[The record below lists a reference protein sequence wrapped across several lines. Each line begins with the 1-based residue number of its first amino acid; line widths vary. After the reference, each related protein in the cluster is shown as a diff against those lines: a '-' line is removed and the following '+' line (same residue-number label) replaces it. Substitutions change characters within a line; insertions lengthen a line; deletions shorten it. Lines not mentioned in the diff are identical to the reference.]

1 MSTGLNRNFD
11 WLTAALQRLI
21 TVTFI
26 VGAMAAAAHI
36 ERAAAADSPG
46 AFVQQLAGSALGVSS
61 DAGRSHEAKVDELRK
76 LLRQGFDVDYI
87 GKYVLGRYWRRAS
100 EAEREAYLDIFEEY
114 VVQTYAKRFASF
126 DGGNLSIGRSDQ
138 FQEGVHRV
146 QSTFT
151 GSDGQPVRLDWFVHD
166 TGDGF
171 KAVDVVV
178 QGVSLRKA
186 QRDEFM
192 SVIRNGG
199 GTVAGLIDDLRKLVE
214 RMKTA

>member
-1 MSTGLNRNFD
+1 METGMHRSLD

-21 TVTFI
+21 TAIFI

-36 ERAAAADSPG
+36 ERATAADAPNL
-46 AFVQQLAGSALGVSS
+46 FVQDLAGRALGVSS
-61 DAGRSHEAKVDELRK
+61 DAGRSQEAKVSELRQ

-100 EAEREAYLDIFEEY
+100 DAERQAYLDIFEEY
-114 VVQTYAKRFASF
+114 VVQTYAKRFATF
-126 DGGNLSIGRSDQ
+126 NGGNLNVGRSDQ
-138 FQEGVHRV
+138 FQDGVHRV
-146 QSTFT
+146 QSTFR
-151 GSDGQPVRLDWFVHD
+151 GSDGQQVRLDWFVHD
-166 TGDGF
+166 TGQGF

-178 QGVSLRKA
+178 EGVSLRKA

-199 GTVAGLIDDLRKLVE
+199 GTVAGLIDDLRKLV
-214 RMKTA
+214 RKMKTA